1 MKLLTKKG
9 KVGQLPKSIK
19 AGIKEEL
26 NSGTTNREEQ
36 KNWFEEKVSDF
47 LPDKYDIN
55 SKHDLSYYSYI
66 LDQMVHDCALEE
78 IECIVQ
84 FIMTTVQNTQIKED
98 QKRKAY
104 LRFMD
109 NKLDVL
115 YALGIE
121 VLIPASGS
129 LFQRCRTV
137 EA

>member
-1 MKLLTKKG
+1 
-9 KVGQLPKSIK
+9 
-19 AGIKEEL
+19 
-26 NSGTTNREEQ
+26 
-36 KNWFEEKVSDF
+36 
-47 LPDKYDIN
+47 
-55 SKHDLSYYSYI
+55 
-66 LDQMVHDCALEE
+66 MVHDCALEE